1 MKKFLG
7 LALAVVIAFS
17 TSAVFAAEANK
28 EIVVNSKKIEAR
40 YITADDGVVMLPLRA
55 VCEELGFEVN
65 WFGES
70 RSIEL
75 AKGDIVIACSPDFDQ
90 YTFPKMPNHS
100 LGKKP
105 ILVEGRTY
113 VPESF
118 ITNILGG
125 RVYQQDNSYTIFVSE
140 NVTLPAIHSTASVY
154 ATEMNEK
161 SLTVMDFLRGEVI
174 LAVTDDTEIFDFEG
188 KKIEISDIDTS
199 KQLEV
204 IYGAVMT
211 LSIPAHTNAV
221 RITVTNKLA
230 NVIKEG
236 AVTEILK
243 DKEGNVT
250 QIILGE
256 NEVVLNVS
264 AETVVK
270 DAEGNIKT
278 LEDIAIG
285 STLKARTSG
294 IMTKSIPAQMPAIE
308 IMFF

>member
-1 MKKFLG
+1 
-7 LALAVVIAFS
+7 
-17 TSAVFAAEANK
+17 
-28 EIVVNSKKIEAR
+28 
-40 YITADDGVVMLPLRA
+40 
-55 VCEELGFEVN
+55 
-65 WFGES
+65 
-70 RSIEL
+70 
-75 AKGDIVIACSPDFDQ
+75 
-90 YTFPKMPNHS
+90 
-100 LGKKP
+100 
-105 ILVEGRTY
+105 
-113 VPESF
+113 
-118 ITNILGG
+118 
-125 RVYQQDNSYTIFVSE
+125 
-140 NVTLPAIHSTASVY
+140 
-154 ATEMNEK
+154 MNEK

-174 LAVTDDTEIFDFEG
+174 IAVTDDTEIFDFEG

-211 LSIPAHTNAV
+211 PSIPAHTNAV

-270 DAEGNIKT
+270 DAEGNVKT
-278 LEDIAIG
+278 LADIAIG

-294 IMTKSIPAQMPAIE
+294 IMTMSIPAQMPAIE